1 MKKIRGIYVGISL
14 IFFGMVGCAT
24 QPNIVTPTTGIEK
37 KETLAPTKE
46 MEKKETPIPT
56 KEVTIT
62 PEVIKEDKL
71 LEALKELPISMEG
84 YNALNRKLSLDAEIG
99 WEGNSDF
106 CVDETTGI
114 IYFVN
119 QGKDNYLYQ
128 IKEGEVQVAV
138 EMPVQQIYPYQG
150 LVYFMVGKSDTY
162 DLQEKHSGDI
172 YCYTPASGA
181 VELIYEVGAVEGS
194 SEYKLTVEESG
205 IYFSYVIREG
215 NRGKKFYYQLPFGE
229 KEPIKDTKWMTT
241 KGWKD
246 YSFLGGVL
254 KSRTKKEDGTR
265 EEIEL
270 SISQYCY
277 CVVGDILYSA
287 DGTSISCIDLNTKEQ
302 TAYDFS
308 KAIQKVEGRNSN
320 ARIETF
326 TITKDAV
333 WATTGGSSLYR
344 MDLQSGTIKSA
355 KIRDENGD
363 WHQIRILYTDGKELY
378 GVKKMFMTNETEVFH
393 ILVNGT
399 SNAETMEVMVESL
412 TE

>member
-1 MKKIRGIYVGISL
+1 MKKIRGIYVGIAL
-14 IFFGMVGCAT
+14 LFFGMVGCTT

-37 KETLAPTKE
+37 NETLATTKE

-71 LEALKELPISMEG
+71 LEALKELPISVEG
-84 YNALNRKLSLDAEIG
+84 YNSLNRKLSIDADIG
-99 WEGNSDF
+99 MEGRSDF
-106 CVDETTGI
+106 CVEETTGV

-128 IKEGEVQVAV
+128 IKDGKVQVAV
-138 EMPVQQIYPYQG
+138 DMPAQQIYPYQG

-172 YCYTPASGA
+172 YCYTPESGA
-181 VELIYEVGAVEGS
+181 VELVYEVGAIENS
-194 SEYKLTVEESG
+194 SAHRLTVVESG
-205 IYFSYVIREG
+205 IYFSYVIREEE
-215 NRGKKFYYQLPFGE
+215 RGRLFYYRLPFGE
-229 KEPIKDTKWMTT
+229 TEPIQDTTFMTT

-246 YSFLGGVL
+246 YLL
-254 KSRTKKEDGTR
+254 WPNILMNRTEKEDGTR
-265 EEIEL
+265 EQIEL
-270 SISQYCY
+270 QFNTYCY
-277 CVVGDILYSA
+277 CIVGDILYFVNGS
-287 DGTSISCIDLNTKEQ
+287 SIACIDLNTKEQ

-308 KAIQKVEGRNSN
+308 KEIQKVEGRNNDKS
-320 ARIETF
+320 IETF
-326 TITKDAV
+326 TITEDAV

-355 KIRDENGD
+355 KIRDEKED
-363 WHQIRILYTDGKELY
+363 SHQIRILYTDGKELY
-378 GVKKMFMTNETEVFH
+378 GVKKTFLTKETEVFR
-393 ILVNGT
+393 ILVDSA
-399 SNAETMEVMVESL
+399 SNAKTMEVMVESL